1 MNVLI
6 FSAGSEPVKLNS
18 IYLIVLPSL
27 PSFSPPPHPHTL
39 TVQNVLPLPRWGF
52 MHKQVLLCTLGG
64 LCGEFC
70 RLKPKKKKKRLYVT
84 F

>member
-1 MNVLI
+1 MNVLT

-27 PSFSPPPHPHTL
+27 SGLLPLPHPHIL
-39 TVQNVLPLPRWGF
+39 IVQNVLPLSPRWGF

-70 RLKPKKKKKRLYVT
+70 
-84 F
+84 